1 MRGEVIRA
9 VIAHIIR
16 DGKILLI
23 EKKKGHGRGKW
34 NGPGG
39 KIEAGESPEEAMVR
53 EVKEEVGIDVLSY
66 RLLGHIEFFSVNEED
81 WEVFVYRVEDFRGR
95 PIETEEARPQWID
108 IDNIPYGEMWEDD
121 REWLPLVISGRL
133 FEAKFWFEGEK
144 MVKKDIRLL
153 EDNESGPSGTD
164 TPESLI

>member
-39 KIEAGESPEEAMVR
+39 KIEPGESPEEAMVR

-153 EDNESGPSGTD
+153 EDSESGPSGTD